1 VKVDSL
7 ELEDILGADNVTID
21 DETCRIYSEDAAN
34 LPELASQIIRNRFD
48 MVAQPV
54 TVESILRL
62 LEFTRKHRIPL
73 VPRGN
78 GTSGWGGSIPS
89 KGGICLSLTQMSR
102 VIHMDDYGCTVTVEA
117 GMTWRELLMF
127 LERLGMTLPVYPSSA
142 TAATIGG
149 FVASGGLGIGSSKHG
164 DIREQVVGLE
174 AVLANG
180 MLVRVGDLPLG
191 PHPDPLEEEAL
202 AGTKWLAWFVGE
214 TRLNPKE
221 VLTGTY
227 GTLGIITKVTLRTVP
242 RLQLLPFA
250 CSFDSMEDLVE
261 ATQQIVETAIPYHLR
276 YLDSNHTSKLASL
289 IGSPLE
295 WNKFVLAGALHG
307 TIYDNEDA
315 MEAVVKIVDK
325 NNGAMLGDKRANFY
339 WSERLFPLRF
349 KRQGPSLVPAEVL
362 VPVKSLSRLHED
374 TLRELG
380 KSKIAVEGTVGADGN
395 ASYLVWILDDER
407 KKIRYMVGW
416 HRSFDIA
423 SLAPKHGGATYA
435 VALWN
440 AHHAADFYGAQKF
453 KHLAELKK
461 KVDPNNL
468 LNPLKVF
475 GGRAQVAWQSQAFG
489 FIAGFMIALVIGSV
503 GPGLVGLNWL
513 QDLLAS
519 TPHPMIPIQ
528 FIWLVS
534 LLGGALGLLVIKLMT
549 LNQALSIGIPLL
561 RFMDRLI
568 RK

>member
-1 VKVDSL
+1 MKLDSL
-7 ELEDILGADNVTID
+7 ELEDILGADNVALD

-34 LPELASQIIRNRFD
+34 LPMLASQIIDNRFEV
-48 MVAQPV
+48 VAQPV
-54 TVESILRL
+54 TVESIRKL
-62 LEFTRKHRIPL
+62 LDYTRKYRIPL

-78 GTSGWGGSIPS
+78 GTSGWGGSIPTR
-89 KGGICLSLTQMSR
+89 GGICLSLTQMSR
-102 VIHMDDYGCTVTVEA
+102 VIHLDDYGCTVTAEA

-180 MLVRVGDLPLG
+180 MLVRVGDLQLG
-191 PHPDPLEEEAL
+191 PQPDQLEKEARE
-202 AGTKWLAWFVGE
+202 GTKWLESFLEESG
-214 TRLNPKE
+214 LNLKE

-250 CSFDSMEDLVE
+250 CSFGNMNDLVQAAQKILE
-261 ATQQIVETAIPYHLR
+261 NALPYHLR
-276 YLDSNHTSKLASL
+276 YLDSNHTSKLAAL
-289 IGSPLE
+289 IGWPLE
-295 WNKFVLAGALHG
+295 RGNFILAGALHG

-315 MEAVVKIVDK
+315 MGAVTTIVEEGK
-325 NNGAMLGDKRANFY
+325 GIMLEENRADFY

-362 VPVKSLSRLHED
+362 VPVENLALIHED
-374 TLRELG
+374 TLAALG
-380 KSKIAVEGTVGADGN
+380 NSKIAVEGTIGADGE

-407 KKIRYMVGW
+407 KKLRYTIGW

-423 SLAPKHGGATYA
+423 SLAPKHQGSAYA
-435 VALWN
+435 IALWN
-440 AHHAADFYGAQKF
+440 THHAADFYGAAKF
-453 KHLAELKK
+453 NQLVELKK
-461 KVDPNNL
+461 KVDPSNL

-475 GGRAQVAWQSQAFG
+475 GGRAQFAWQSQAFG
-489 FIAGFMIALVIGSV
+489 FVVGYLAALIVGSV
-503 GPGLVGLNWL
+503 GPNLLGLEWL
-513 QDLLAS
+513 RTLLAS
-519 TPHPMIPIQ
+519 TPHPLLPIQ
-528 FIWLVS
+528 LIWILS
-534 LLGGALGLLVIKLMT
+534 FLGGGLGLLIIKLMT
-549 LNQALSIGIPLL
+549 VNQALSVGIPLL
-561 RFMDRLI
+561 RLVDRLI

>member
-1 VKVDSL
+1 MKIDSL
-7 ELEDILGADNVTID
+7 ELEDILGADNVTLD

-34 LPELASQIIRNRFD
+34 LPLLASQIIQNRFD
-48 MVAQPV
+48 VVAQPM
-54 TVESILRL
+54 TVESIRGL
-62 LEFTRKHRIPL
+62 LDYAHKHRIPL

-89 KGGICLSLTQMSR
+89 KGGICLNLTQMSR

-142 TAATIGG
+142 TAATVGG

-164 DIREQVVGLE
+164 DVREQVVGLE

-180 MLVRVGDLPLG
+180 MLVRVGDLQLG
-191 PHPDPLEEEAL
+191 PHPDQLEEEAK
-202 AGTKWLAWFVGE
+202 AGTKWLAWF
-214 TRLNPKE
+214 LNESKLNLKE

-250 CSFDSMEDLVE
+250 CSFDNMCDLVE
-261 ATQQIVETAIPYHLR
+261 ATQHILEAALPYHLR
-276 YLDSNHTSKLASL
+276 YLDNNHTSKLAAL

-315 MEAVVKIVDK
+315 METIVRIVSE
-325 NNGAMLGDKRANFY
+325 NMGRMLDENRANFY

-362 VPVKSLSRLHED
+362 VPVENLARLHED
-374 TLRELG
+374 TLHALG
-380 KSKIAVEGTVGADGN
+380 RSKIAVEGTIGADRE

-407 KKIRYMVGW
+407 KKLRYTIGW

-423 SLAPKHGGATYA
+423 SLAPKHGGSAYA
-435 VALWN
+435 IALWN
-440 AHHAADFYGAQKF
+440 AHHASDFYGAAKF
-453 KHLAELKK
+453 KHLVELKK
-461 KVDPNNL
+461 KVDPKNL

-475 GGRAQVAWQSQAFG
+475 GGRAQAAWQSQAFG
-489 FIAGFMIALVIGSV
+489 FIVGFFLALLIGSI
-503 GPGLVGLNWL
+503 GPSLIGLDWL
-513 QDLLAS
+513 QVLLAS
-519 TPHPMIPIQ
+519 TPHPLIPIQ
-528 FIWLVS
+528 FIWLLS
-534 LLGGALGLLVIKLMT
+534 IFGGALGLLVIKLMT
-549 LNQALSIGIPLL
+549 VNQALSIGIPLL

-568 RK
+568 RN

>member
-1 VKVDSL
+1 MKVDSL
-7 ELEDILGADNVTID
+7 ELEDILGADNVTFD
-21 DETCRIYSEDAAN
+21 EETCRIYSEDAAN
-34 LPELASQIIRNRFD
+34 LPMLASQIIHNRFD
-48 MVAQPV
+48 IVAQPV
-54 TVESILRL
+54 TVESIQRL
-62 LEFTRKHRIPL
+62 LEYIRNHRIPL

-78 GTSGWGGSIPS
+78 GTSGWGGSIPT

-127 LERLGMTLPVYPSSA
+127 LERMGMTLPVYPSSA

-149 FVASGGLGIGSSKHG
+149 FVASGGLGIGSSKNG
-164 DIREQVVGLE
+164 DVRDQVVGLE

-180 MLVRVGDLPLG
+180 MLVRVGDLQLG
-191 PHPDPLEEEAL
+191 PHPDPLEEEAH
-202 AGTKWLAWFVGE
+202 AGTKWLEWFLDE
-214 TRLNPKE
+214 SKLNLKA

-250 CSFDSMEDLVE
+250 CSFDNMNDLVE
-261 ATQQIVETAIPYHLR
+261 ATQHILETALPYHLR
-276 YLDSNHTSKLASL
+276 YLDSNHTSKLAAL

-295 WNKFVLAGALHG
+295 WDKFILAGALHG

-315 MEAVVKIVDK
+315 MDAIVRIVDD
-325 NNGAMLGDKRANFY
+325 NNGTMLDENRADFY
-339 WSERLFPLRF
+339 WAERFFPLRF

-362 VPVKSLSRLHED
+362 VPVESLARLHED
-374 TLRELG
+374 TLASLG
-380 KSKIAVEGTVGADGN
+380 SSKIAVEGTVGANGE

-407 KKIRYMVGW
+407 KRLRYTIGW

-423 SLAPKHGGATYA
+423 SLAPKHDGSAYA
-435 VALWN
+435 IALWN
-440 AHHAADFYGAQKF
+440 AHHATDFYGDAKF
-453 KHLAELKK
+453 RHLVELKK
-461 KVDPNNL
+461 KVDPKNL

-475 GGRAQVAWQSQAFG
+475 GGRAKVAWQSQVFG
-489 FIAGFMIALVIGSV
+489 FIAGFLIALIIGSV
-503 GPGLVGLNWL
+503 GPGLIGLDWL
-513 QDLLAS
+513 QALLTS
-519 TPHPMIPIQ
+519 TPHPLIPIQ
-528 FIWLVS
+528 FTWILS
-534 LLGGALGLLVIKLMT
+534 LFGGALGLLVIRLMT
-549 LNQALSIGIPLL
+549 VNQALSIGIPLL